1 MHKRKWGYICR
12 RRGEMLKKD
21 KRDRMIE
28 NKQRKGKK
36 TWKQERIINI
46 NILTSLVTTTCK
58 LLLRNPS
65 FHK

>member
-1 MHKRKWGYICR
+1 
-12 RRGEMLKKD
+12 MLKKD
-21 KRDRMIE
+21 KKDRMIE

-46 NILTSLVTTTCK
+46 NILTSLVTTTRK
-58 LLLRNPS
+58 LLLRNRS